1 MSVKRIG
8 FVGLGAMGQ
17 GQARNL
23 VKAGFEV
30 AGCDVDPARVASFV
44 AAGGTGA
51 ASPAEAARDAG
62 LFIVLV
68 FDAVQAEQVLFA
80 DNSGAVGALPAGVPV
95 VLHTTGAPEDARR
108 LAGRLAAA
116 GHPMLDAP
124 VTGGKAGADA
134 GSLTVI
140 VSGADAAIE
149 TALPAFRAMGQRV
162 VRVGPEPG
170 QASTVKMINQLL
182 VGVHTAATA
191 EALTLAVKAGA
202 DPAAVVEVIT
212 NGAGNSRAFEGR
224 APQILA
230 RDFEVRGALSILVKD
245 LGIVTEAGRRHAVPL
260 PLATAALQQYLAA
273 TARGLGAEDLA
284 SVVKVYEAMAG
295 TEVRPKPAG

>member
-1 MSVKRIG
+1 MSGQRIG

-23 VKAGFEV
+23 LQAGFDV
-30 AGCDVDPARVASFV
+30 VGCDSDPARAASFV
-44 AAGGTGA
+44 EAGGKVA
-51 ASPAEAARDAG
+51 ASPAEAARDAD
-62 LFIVLV
+62 LFVVLV
-68 FDAVQAEQVLFA
+68 FDAGQAESVLFA
-80 DNSGAVGALPAGVPV
+80 DNSGAVAALPAGVPV

-108 LAGRLAAA
+108 LAGRLAEA

-134 GSLTVI
+134 GTLTVI
-140 VSGADAAIE
+140 VSGPEAAIA
-149 TALPAFRAMGQRV
+149 TATPAFEAMGRRI
-162 VRVGPEPG
+162 VRVGSEPG

-182 VGVHTAATA
+182 VGVHTAACA

-202 DPAAVVEVIT
+202 DPEAVVEVIT

-230 RDFEVRGALSILVKD
+230 RDFDVRGALSILVKD

-260 PLATAALQQYLAA
+260 PLASAALQQYLAA
-273 TARGLGAEDLA
+273 TARGLGPEDLA

-295 TEVRPKPAG
+295 TEVVPKR